1 MVVSKVIPNP
11 EKSTP
16 VETRV
21 YTLSRYVLG
30 MDIDPDVEKCLA
42 SVAHGFVSPE
52 PAFQIYEMQV
62 ASRGAKKSPDP
73 IKHWVLSWPCDA
85 GPNAEQFNEIVGD
98 YIDFFALNA
107 HQIFAGL
114 HQDTDNQHLHIV
126 LNRFDLAAQRL
137 LGINNGFTRHAGAM
151 FCAFLEDKY
160 GYEPSPNAAAYKVN
174 DELVLSDI
182 YRRDSG
188 GSHIKGNSI
197 KFGAASFAEQLR
209 HNVKALVDR
218 SRSWKQYQHG
228 LFEKGI
234 RLTPGTK
241 GGLVYLTT
249 DDHGVQHAVA
259 CSRVYHLASKSKLD
273 AKLTGTF
280 IEDYQPTL
288 SGKLR
293 DHLRMPSIPHFSAQR
308 RDPESEYGRHSS
320 RTAPRKE
327 DLAHVRNVFHAL
339 EPVFS
344 EARILFSLPSR
355 GGWQRLH
362 LLDRR
367 RGDSSP
373 LTFAELLTFDKNVAG
388 LMKKDSTVRL
398 LPSLSG
404 DAVMLAGP
412 AAAVARLHKAGLFP
426 RVSMLEESRA
436 QFLFMDLPRDSA
448 SSEKKYLRR
457 HALDLGLQEMP
468 HAELTLCEAGTGP
481 GRLVIAGQ
489 DLPADAGSLIAP
501 YRLQFIGELEDRLAH
516 LNRLVAGLV
525 VGLRVLIHRAVLWR
539 DADKYLTEERR
550 KGNLDVE
557 ETLTRG
563 EQGQRISGAAG
574 PVARGVRTVDQHDER
589 AAFGEGERRNGVSA
603 GEAAV
608 DRRPGILGPEAR
620 SGSGDRT
627 GRSDKQRAAG
637 IEDFSGPVSEG
648 HAGDSGSI
656 GEDRGK
662 PVAPVSGTRS
672 GSANA
677 RVGGIAR
684 RRFWCLRVAKVHG
697 LHADLGRAV
706 DDRIAIFSDDGK
718 KNCVVTKKK
727 IIVAPTIGELS
738 GKSSDDFPPWLRDL
752 TAKLELSPRSGKKAK
767 LPPAA
772 PVLATETA
780 PEPVQPPPRQA
791 VWDLFQQGAAADA
804 LPASSHELTL
814 NWSSKLDDY
823 DLSALELLTI
833 SVPQLLAPNLPS
845 EIQAVVKAVGRA
857 AGHEAFDRV
866 VRIPSDAVKY
876 EPRVIVLV
884 FDPPQSLAESTV
896 AHSADVLLVPVGM
909 DGGPRFPDGLSL
921 DALECVVLHRE
932 TAENLPEDADDPER
946 EVCQNALT
954 TCFQPPFAPACP
966 EFISSTGL
974 LEDEPWRQLLK
985 RTDEHD
991 LEM

>member
-73 IKHWVLSWPCDA
+73 IQHWVLSWPSDA
-85 GPNAEQFNEIVGD
+85 GPNAERFTDIVGD
-98 YIDFFALNA
+98 YVDFFALNG

-114 HQDTDNQHLHIV
+114 HEDTDNQHLHIV
-126 LNRFDLAAQRL
+126 LNRFNLAAQRL
-137 LGINNGFTRHAGAM
+137 LDINNGFTRHAGAL

-174 DELVLSDI
+174 DELVLSDL

-234 RLTPGTK
+234 RLVPGAK
-241 GGLVYLTT
+241 GGLVYQTT

-288 SGKLR
+288 GGKVQY
-293 DHLRMPSIPHFSAQR
+293 HLRVTGIPHFSAQR
-308 RDPESEYGRHSS
+308 RDPEPEYGRHSNNS
-320 RTAPRKE
+320 APRKE
-327 DLAHVRNVFHAL
+327 DLAHVRKVFHAL

-362 LLDRR
+362 VLDRN

-373 LTFAELLTFDKNVAG
+373 LTIAELLTFDKNVAG
-388 LMKKDSTVRL
+388 LMKKGSRIRL
-398 LPSLSG
+398 QPSLSG

-412 AAAVARLHKAGLFP
+412 AGAVAPLHKAGLVP

-448 SSEKKYLRR
+448 TSERKYLRR
-457 HALDLGLQEMP
+457 YAQDLGLREMP
-468 HAELTLCEAGTGP
+468 HAELTLCEAGTAP

-501 YRLQFIGELEDRLAH
+501 YRLQFIGELEDRLSH
-516 LNRLVAGLV
+516 LNRMIASMVAGL
-525 VGLRVLIHRAVLWR
+525 RAMIQRAVLWR
-539 DADKYLTEERR
+539 DAEKYLTDELG

-557 ETLTRG
+557 ETLARG
-563 EQGQRISGAAG
+563 KQGQRIDREAG
-574 PVARGVRTVDQHDER
+574 PAARGVRAVDQHHER
-589 AAFGEGERRNGVSA
+589 VAFSERKRRNGVSSDQ
-603 GEAAV
+603 AAV
-608 DRRPGILGPEAR
+608 DRRAGVGGLEPR

-627 GRSDKQRAAG
+627 GNSDKQRSG
-637 IEDFSGPVSEG
+637 STEGFSGPVPKR
-648 HAGDSGSI
+648 HAGDPGAF
-656 GEDRGK
+656 GKDRGK
-662 PVAPVSGTRS
+662 PDAPGSGTRS
-672 GSANA
+672 GSASTS
-677 RVGGIAR
+677 VGGIAR

-697 LHADLGRAV
+697 LRAVLGRVV
-706 DDRIAIFSDDGK
+706 DDRIAIFSSDGK
-718 KNCVVTKKK
+718 KICVVTKKE
-727 IIVAPTIGELS
+727 IIVSPSIGGLS
-738 GKSSDDFPPWLRDL
+738 GEASGGSPPWLHDL
-752 TAKLELSPRSGKKAK
+752 TAQLELPLRNGKKAK

-772 PVLATETA
+772 PVLANEIA

-791 VWDLFQQGAAADA
+791 VWDLVQQGAATDA
-804 LPASSHELTL
+804 LQISPHDPTL

-833 SVPQLLAPNLPS
+833 TVPQLLAPNLPS

-866 VRIPSDAVKY
+866 VRIPSEAVQY

-909 DGGPRFPDGLSL
+909 DGEPRFPAGLSL

-932 TAENLPEDADDPER
+932 TAENLPDDADHPER
-946 EVCQNALT
+946 GACQNALT
-954 TCFQPPFAPACP
+954 TRFQPPFAPARP
-966 EFISSTGL
+966 EFISSTGI
-974 LEDEPWRQLLK
+974 LEDEPWRPMMK
-985 RTDEHD
+985 RNDEHD
-991 LEM
+991 PEM